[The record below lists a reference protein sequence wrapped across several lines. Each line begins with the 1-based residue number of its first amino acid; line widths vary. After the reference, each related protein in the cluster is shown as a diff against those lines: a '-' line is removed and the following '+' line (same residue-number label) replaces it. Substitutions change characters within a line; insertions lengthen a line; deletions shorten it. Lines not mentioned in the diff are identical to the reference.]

1 MKPCKK
7 HAMLLLRS
15 ANSFSKRPL
24 GAAMLP
30 NLAMGLR
37 KNSQS
42 KVGQLLAP
50 VLRQL
55 LRTSMIVM
63 TAIPVKSRTASM
75 LNPFQEQQKLSQ
87 SHLFLPLITDP
98 SLP

>member
-1 MKPCKK
+1 
-7 HAMLLLRS
+7 
-15 ANSFSKRPL
+15 
-24 GAAMLP
+24 MLP
-30 NLAMGLR
+30 ILAMGLR
-37 KNSQS
+37 KISQS

-63 TAIPVKSRTASM
+63 TAIPVKLRRFLR
-75 LNPFQEQQKLSQ
+75 LNPFQKQQQLLQ
-87 SHLFLPLITDP
+87 LHLFLPLITDL